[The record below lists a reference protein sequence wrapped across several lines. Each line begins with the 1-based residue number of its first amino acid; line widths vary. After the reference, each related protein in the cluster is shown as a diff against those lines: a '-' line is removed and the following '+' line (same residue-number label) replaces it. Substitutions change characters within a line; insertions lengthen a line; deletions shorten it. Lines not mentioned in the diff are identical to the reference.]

1 MSRACKNVEINKFQL
16 TLQFISLSRVCSFF
30 FSLLHIVVCYHSRRI
45 KIATIVDTALAAKG
59 RIAAAAYRIVLR
71 ILTKRRIFP
80 ILTIGRETFA
90 HFTE

>member
-1 MSRACKNVEINKFQL
+1 MSRACKNVEINKFHL
-16 TLQFISLSRVCSFF
+16 TLQFISLSRVCSF

-90 HFTE
+90 HFPE